1 MELLERQA
9 AQGLPMAQRET
20 GGRKVDSGALRADIC
35 PAEASPNGM
44 HGNWLHSREG
54 ILGITVTASS
64 TLCCLSLD
72 PKQDC
77 LQNNGCHSECHQ

>member
-1 MELLERQA
+1 MELWERQA
-9 AQGLPMAQRET
+9 ALGLPMTQREI
-20 GGRKVDSGALRADIC
+20 GGREADSGALRANVC

-54 ILGITVTASS
+54 ILGTTGSASS
-64 TLCCLSLD
+64 SLCCLLLD

-77 LQNNGCHSECHQ
+77 L